1 MLIYILCFCFLSSGI
16 YLLLCDLLHIPTLA
30 SSQAAMEIARGG
42 KSKVWK
48 FDTLLMAL
56 AAKLSPYIKL
66 NLQQKKNLTATLLYA
81 GINMQPETFLANAII
96 KLLLKMLLLVPFTA
110 TLPIM
115 DLVVI
120 WWAVNSFF
128 ADIGSAQKMVKEKRE
143 QIERELPRFV
153 ATIEQQL
160 HSNRNILAMLIGY
173 KSSAGEAFRNE
184 LELTI
189 ADMQSGIPEQ
199 ALVRM
204 EARVNSIMMSET
216 VRGLLAVMRGDNG
229 AMHFS
234 MLANDFK
241 KQERQQLNMIAMK
254 RPDGLKV
261 FNYLVLAGFFITLVV
276 PIAMYLMDLLH
287 QMAG

>member
-1 MLIYILCFCFLSSGI
+1 MLINIFCFCFLSSGI

-48 FDTLLMAL
+48 LDTLLMAL
-56 AAKLSPYIKL
+56 AVKLSPYIKL
-66 NLQQKKNLTATLLYA
+66 NPQQKKNLTATLLYA
-81 GINMQPETFLANAII
+81 GINMQPETYLANAII
-96 KLLLKMLLLVPFTA
+96 KLLLKFLLLIPFTV
-110 TLPIM
+110 TLPVM

-160 HSNRNILAMLIGY
+160 HSNRNILAMLTGY
-173 KSSAGEAFRNE
+173 KNSAGEAFRNE

-229 AMHFS
+229 VMHFS

-254 RPDGLKV
+254 RPDQLKV

>member
-16 YLLLCDLLHIPTLA
+16 YLLLCDMLHIPTLA

-42 KSKVWK
+42 KAKVWK
-48 FDTLLMAL
+48 TDTLLMAL
-56 AAKLSPYIKL
+56 ASKLSPYIKL
-66 NLQQKKNLTATLLYA
+66 NPQQKKNLAASLLYA
-81 GINMQPETFLANAII
+81 GINMQPETYLANAII
-96 KLLLKMLLLVPFTA
+96 KLLLKMLLLIPFTV
-110 TLPIM
+110 TLPAM

-153 ATIEQQL
+153 ETIEQQL
-160 HSNRNILAMLIGY
+160 HSNRNILVILIGY
-173 KSSAGEAFRNE
+173 KSIAGEAFRNE

-204 EARVNSIMMSET
+204 EARVNSIMMSEI

-229 AMHFS
+229 VMHFS
-234 MLANDFK
+234 MLAIDFK
-241 KQERQQLNMIAMK
+241 KQERQQLNMIAVK